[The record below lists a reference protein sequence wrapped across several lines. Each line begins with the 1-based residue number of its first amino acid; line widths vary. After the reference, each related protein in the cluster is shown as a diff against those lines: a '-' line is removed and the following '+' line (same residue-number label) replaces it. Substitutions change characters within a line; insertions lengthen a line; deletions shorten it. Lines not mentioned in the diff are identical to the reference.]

1 MTTVIAIAGHKGGI
15 GKTCSALALAAGLAR
30 KRRRTL
36 LVDCDPQA
44 HATAGL
50 GVEVA
55 DSQPTIRDL
64 FSHRPIPIDQIAR
77 PVSGLPYLDVVP
89 SDIRLERDIPAL
101 YGKPKREELLG
112 RQLEPAK
119 SRYVFVVLDCPPAL
133 NVLVENALF
142 CADLV
147 LVPTLMEAAATSS
160 LIDLLEL
167 VAILKGEGFESWWL
181 VLNKHDTRKSVTN
194 TAIQAAL
201 APWRPKILKTI
212 IPTSESLN
220 QACIAG
226 QSIFLFDP
234 SSKGAQAYEALT
246 EEILHHVE
254 NQKT

>member
-1 MTTVIAIAGHKGGI
+1 MITTIAIAGHKGGI

-30 KRRRTL
+30 KGRRTL

-50 GVEVA
+50 GVNVA
-55 DSQPTIRDL
+55 DHEPSVRDL
-64 FSHRPIPIDQIAR
+64 FSPRTVPLDRVVR
-77 PVSGLPYLDVVP
+77 PVEGLPHLEVIP

-101 YGKPKREELLG
+101 YGRPKREELLG
-112 RQLEPAK
+112 RQLQPVK
-119 SRYVFVVLDCPPAL
+119 RRYAFIVLDCPPAL

-142 CADLV
+142 CADFV

-160 LIDLLEL
+160 LVDLLE
-167 VAILKGEGFESWWL
+167 VVTILKGEGFENWRL

-194 TAIQAAL
+194 AAIQAAL
-201 APWRPKILKTI
+201 APWRAKILKTI

-220 QACIAG
+220 QASIAG
-226 QSIFLFDP
+226 RSIFLFDP

-246 EEILHHVE
+246 EEILHYV
-254 NQKT
+254 QK

>member
-1 MTTVIAIAGHKGGI
+1 MTTVVAIAGHKGGI

-30 KRRRTL
+30 KGRRTL

-50 GVEVA
+50 GVEVT

-64 FSHRPIPIDQIAR
+64 FSQRPVPVDQIAR
-77 PVSGLPYLDVVP
+77 PVSGLPYLSVVP

-101 YGKPKREELLG
+101 YGRPKREELLG
-112 RQLEPAK
+112 RHLQTVK
-119 SRYVFVVLDCPPAL
+119 GRYAFVVLDCPPAL

-160 LIDLLEL
+160 LVDLLEVL
-167 VAILKGEGFESWWL
+167 TILKGDGFENWRL
-181 VLNKHDTRKSVTN
+181 LTNKHDTRKSVTN
-194 TAIQAAL
+194 AAIQAAL
-201 APWRPKILKTI
+201 APWRPKILKTV

-220 QACIAG
+220 QASIAG
-226 QSIFLFDP
+226 QSIFLFDA
-234 SSKGAQAYEALT
+234 SSKGARAYEALA
-246 EEILHHVE
+246 EEILHYVE
-254 NQKT
+254 KQKA

>member
-1 MTTVIAIAGHKGGI
+1 MSTTIAIAGHKGGI

-30 KRRRTL
+30 QGRRTL

-50 GVEVA
+50 GVEVT
-55 DSQPTIRDL
+55 DNQPTVRDL
-64 FSHRPIPIDQIAR
+64 FSHRPVSVDQIVR
-77 PVSGLPYLDVVP
+77 PVAGLPHLGVIP

-112 RQLEPAK
+112 RQLQPAK
-119 SRYVFVVLDCPPAL
+119 GRYTFVVLDCPPAL

-160 LIDLLEL
+160 LVDLLEVL
-167 VAILKGEGFESWWL
+167 TILKGEGFENWRL

-194 TAIQAAL
+194 AAIQTAL
-201 APWRPKILKTI
+201 APWQPKILKTI

-220 QACIAG
+220 QASIAG

-234 SSKGAQAYEALT
+234 SSKGAKAYEALT

-254 NQKT
+254 N